1 MWTWLTLNKTIAT
14 RLLRYVGRSLDSHSR
29 MDATDSAA
37 ATASIIFSQVSL
49 FLHFHCETITKLVCY
64 RTKTVTILTIHVPA
78 AVPSLH
84 LMGTL
89 TLMMTP

>member
-1 MWTWLTLNKTIAT
+1 MWRWLTLTKTIAT
-14 RLLRYVGRSLDSHSR
+14 RLLRYIGRSLDSHSR

-49 FLHFHCETITKLVCY
+49 FLHFHGTISKLFCY
-64 RTKTVTILTIHVPA
+64 RTKTVTILTIHVPV

-84 LMGTL
+84 PMGTL
-89 TLMMTP
+89 TLMTTP